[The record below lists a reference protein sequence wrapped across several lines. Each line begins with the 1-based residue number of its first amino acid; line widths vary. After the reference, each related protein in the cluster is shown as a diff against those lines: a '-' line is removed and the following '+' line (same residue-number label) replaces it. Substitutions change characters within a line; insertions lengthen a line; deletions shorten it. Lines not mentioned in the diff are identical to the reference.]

1 MRYGMSIV
9 VRGDSATP
17 ETFDRMAEQA
27 EAIGLDTLWAS
38 DHLIMPALRVSR
50 YPGRPDGQL
59 PDGWKRTYY
68 QPFSVL
74 NYLAARTRTVRLG
87 TSVLIL
93 PMRNPIEVA
102 AQVAEL
108 DRLSRGRVNFGVG
121 VGWFQE
127 EFEALGY
134 SFKDR
139 GARANEGLGII
150 KALWTQEVTTVD
162 GPTYRFT
169 GARMGPKPVQ
179 RPHPP
184 IYIGGN
190 TPAAIRRAARHG
202 DAWHPFKVTPSGL
215 AELRPALREA
225 LEAEGRSATDFPIAP
240 KVALTFQDT
249 PPREGQAA
257 TEGRPQDVIDGLRRF
272 RDAGATELCF
282 DIMTE
287 TLDVALSTMERFANE
302 VRPKV

>member
-1 MRYGMSIV
+1 MSIV
-9 VRGDSATP
+9 VRGDAAGRDA
-17 ETFDRMAEQA
+17 FDRMADKA
-27 EAIGLDTLWAS
+27 EACGLDTLWAS

-74 NYLAARTRTVRLG
+74 NYLAARTRRVRLG

-108 DRLSRGRVNFGVG
+108 DQLSGGRVNLGVG
-121 VGWFQE
+121 VGWFRE

-134 SFKDR
+134 SFANR
-139 GARANEGLGII
+139 GARADEGLAIV
-150 KALWTQEVTTVD
+150 KALWTQARTSVD

-169 GARMGPKPVQ
+169 DAEMGPKPVQ
-179 RPHPP
+179 QPHPP

-190 TPAAIRRAARHG
+190 TAAAIRRTARYG
-202 DAWHPFKVTPSGL
+202 DAWHPFKVTPQGM
-215 AELRPALREA
+215 AELRPALQAA
-225 LEAEGRSATDFPIAP
+225 LEAEGRSAREFPVAP
-240 KVALTFQDT
+240 KVVLAFQDT
-249 PPREGQAA
+249 PPGDGQAP
-257 TEGRPQDVIDGLRRF
+257 TEGRPQDIIDALRRF
-272 RDAGATELCF
+272 RDAGATEFCF
-282 DIMTE
+282 DIMPE
-287 TLDVALSTMERFANE
+287 TLAVALDTMDRFANE

>member
-1 MRYGMSIV
+1 MHYGLSII
-9 VRGDSATP
+9 VRGAAANR
-17 ETFDRMAEQA
+17 ETFDQIADKAESTGFDA
-27 EAIGLDTLWAS
+27 LWAS

-59 PDGWKRTYY
+59 PEDWKRAYY

-74 NYLAARTRTVRLG
+74 NYLAAKTSTVRLG

-108 DRLSRGRVNFGVG
+108 DQLSRGRVNFGVG
-121 VGWFQE
+121 VGWYQE

-134 SFKDR
+134 PFGTR
-139 GARANEGLGII
+139 GARTNEGLGLL
-150 KALWTQEVTTVD
+150 KALWTQETTSWD
-162 GPTYRFT
+162 GPTYQFE
-169 GARMGPKPVQ
+169 GAHMGPKPVQ

-190 TPAAIRRAARHG
+190 SPAAIRRVARYG
-202 DAWHPFKVTPSGL
+202 DVWHPFKITPEGL
-215 AELRPALREA
+215 AACRPILTKA
-225 LEAEGRSATDFPIAP
+225 LEAEGRLAESFPIAP
-240 KVALTFQDT
+240 KVALTFQDG
-249 PPREGQAA
+249 PPRQGQAP
-257 TEGRPQDVIDGLRRF
+257 TEGRPQDIIDALRRF
-272 RDAGATELCF
+272 QDAGAQEFCF

-287 TLDVALSTMERFANE
+287 TLPVALDTMDRFAND
-302 VRPKV
+302 VRPKL

>member
-1 MRYGMSIV
+1 MKYGMSII
-9 VRGDSATP
+9 VRGDSASR
-17 ETFDRMAEQA
+17 ETFNQMADKA
-27 EAIGLDTLWAS
+27 EATGLDALWAS

-74 NYLAARTRTVRLG
+74 NYLAARTRTARLG

-93 PMRNPIEVA
+93 PMRNPMEVA

-108 DRLSRGRVNFGVG
+108 DRLSQGRVNFGVG
-121 VGWFQE
+121 VGWFRE

-134 SFKDR
+134 SFQDR
-139 GARANEGLGII
+139 GARADEGLSIV
-150 KALWTQEVTTVD
+150 KALWTQDVTTVD

-169 GARMGPKPVQ
+169 DAQMGPKPVQ

-190 TPAAIRRAARHG
+190 SPAAIRRVARYG
-202 DAWHPFKVTPSGL
+202 DVWHPFKVTPSGL
-215 AELRPALREA
+215 AALRPALRTA
-225 LEAEGRSATDFPIAP
+225 LESEGRSASDFPIAP
-240 KVALTFQDT
+240 KIALTFQDT
-249 PPREGQAA
+249 PPRDGQAP
-257 TEGRPQDVIDGLRRF
+257 TEGRPQDIIDGLRRF
-272 RDAGATELCF
+272 QDAGATECCF

-287 TLDVALSTMERFANE
+287 TLAVALDTLDRFANE